1 MPNTILSPTWHG
13 REVGRVASNST
24 KFVGAITKKLSDDF
38 KVQGVKVGST
48 VGVRLPW
55 RPVTT
60 KGSALQT
67 QALVDTVVY
76 ITITDQANVAYG
88 WTSREETLEIQ
99 DARERYVNPAAYQL
113 ANTMDSDGLSR
124 VYQDVFL
131 AEGTP
136 GTVPNVNSTYLN
148 AAAKLTNMAAPP
160 RPRRMFI
167 NAIMRA
173 TIANANLTLFNPPR
187 DISEL
192 WKEAMFSG
200 SALSWDEWFEDVNLG
215 VHTVGAYGGTPL
227 VNNAS
232 QTGSSLVTDGWTATT
247 GQLKKGDRFTIAGV
261 KAVNPQSY
269 RSTTQLMQFVV
280 TSTVTADGSGNMT
293 IPIYPPII
301 TSGGYQTVDSS
312 PANNAVITVLGAAST
327 ESPQGLGFLP
337 EAFCMASADLVMP
350 RSGQASRV
358 RMPGVGMSL
367 RFWEDSD
374 ISTDSHPSRMDV
386 CYGFKTIRPEFAIAV
401 VS

>member
-1 MPNTILSPTWHG
+1 MPNTNITPTWMG
-13 REVGRVASNST
+13 REVGRIASNET
-24 KFVGAITKKLSDDF
+24 KFVGAITKRLSDDF
-38 KVQGVKVGST
+38 KVQGVKVGAT

-60 KGSALQT
+60 KGSALQL

-76 ITITDQANVAYG
+76 VTITDQAHIDYG

-113 ANTMDSDGLSR
+113 ANTLDSDGLQR

-148 AAAKLTNMAAPP
+148 AAARLTNMAAPSK
-160 RPRRMFI
+160 PRRMFI

-173 TIANANLTLFNPPR
+173 TIANSNLTLFNPPR
-187 DISEL
+187 EISEL
-192 WKEAMFSG
+192 WKDAMFSG
-200 SALSWDEWFEDVNLG
+200 SALSWDEWFESVNIG
-215 VHTVGAYGGTPL
+215 THTVGAYGGTPL

-232 QTGSSLVTDGWTATT
+232 QVGSSLVTDGWTATT
-247 GQLKKGDRFTIAGV
+247 GQLKRGDRFTVASV
-261 KAVNPQSY
+261 NAVNPQNY
-269 RSTTQLMQFVV
+269 RSTTQLMTFQV

-293 IPIYPPII
+293 IPIYPPIV

-312 PANNAVITVLGAAST
+312 PANNAVITVLGAAGT
-327 ESPQGLGFLP
+327 VSPQGLGFLP
-337 EAFCMASADLVMP
+337 EAFTMASADLIMP
-350 RSGQASRV
+350 RSGQSSRV

-374 ISTDSHPSRMDV
+374 ISSDSHPSRLDMV
-386 CYGFKTIRPEFAIAV
+386 YGFKTIRPEFAIAIQ
-401 VS
+401 S